1 MGRILYLDDP
11 NSNSKAF
18 IVEPDITQEENEINK
33 RKVELAAK
41 NCARQ
46 AYKEFLEQK
55 DWGVAE
61 WEKYLDQQLSKYPKK
76 PNNALVE
83 VTEEEMNKM
92 IYG

>member
-1 MGRILYLDDP
+1 MRRIFYLDDP

-18 IVEPDITQEENEINK
+18 IVEPDITLEENEINK

-46 AYKEFLEQK
+46 AYKEYLEQR

-61 WEKYLDQQLSKYPKK
+61 WEEYLDLQLAKYPLD
-76 PNNALVE
+76 PNAKLVE

>member
-11 NSNSKAF
+11 GSNSKAF
-18 IVEPDITQEENEINK
+18 IVEPDITPEENEINK

-46 AYKEFLEQK
+46 AYKEYLEQK
-55 DWGVAE
+55 DWGFAE
-61 WEKYLDQQLSKYPKK
+61 WEEYLNMQLAKYPSN
-76 PNNALVE
+76 PNAKLVE